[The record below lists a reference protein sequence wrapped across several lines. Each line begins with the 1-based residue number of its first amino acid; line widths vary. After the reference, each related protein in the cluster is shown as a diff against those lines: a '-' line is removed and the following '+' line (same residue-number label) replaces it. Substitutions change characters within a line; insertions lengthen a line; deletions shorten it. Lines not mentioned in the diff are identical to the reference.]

1 LFAFVI
7 KMPTLH
13 RISVFRDDVIFL
25 LFLYQRRIYR
35 IDASRVNEFGYAA
48 EPTEDET
55 PKDAEDEPSETDE
68 IEESKKDR

>member
-1 LFAFVI
+1 
-7 KMPTLH
+7 
-13 RISVFRDDVIFL
+13 
-25 LFLYQRRIYR
+25 
-35 IDASRVNEFGYAA
+35 VNEFGYAA